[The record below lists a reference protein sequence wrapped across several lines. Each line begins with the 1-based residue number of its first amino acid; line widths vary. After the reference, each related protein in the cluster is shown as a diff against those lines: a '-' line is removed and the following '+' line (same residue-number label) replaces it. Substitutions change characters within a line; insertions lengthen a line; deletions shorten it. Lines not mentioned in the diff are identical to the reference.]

1 MSDWYLSCL
10 DSTNSG
16 YYSVRIDGW
25 LAKESLFSDK
35 KSIYYRRVLPDVK
48 LLTESSRLLYYVFD
62 TVHSLHTQN
71 NSTGKLRTSHLL
83 KKKKKCSGRLL
94 CIWATFCFWFF
105 CTDLIAITKGAFV
118 RMRRIEIIVSNLRY
132 RWLLSQVQYS
142 LYYKCYRYHLAYWR
156 LRHFRLGVSF
166 YPSAIRISYLICY
179 WW

>member
-1 MSDWYLSCL
+1 MSCL

-83 KKKKKCSGRLL
+83 KKKKSVQDDFSVFEQL
-94 CIWATFCFWFF
+94 
-105 CTDLIAITKGAFV
+105 FV
-118 RMRRIEIIVSNLRY
+118 
-132 RWLLSQVQYS
+132 
-142 LYYKCYRYHLAYWR
+142 
-156 LRHFRLGVSF
+156 FGF
-166 YPSAIRISYLICY
+166 SAQI
-179 WW
+179 